1 MKRLSCFD
9 GFVGFKLVRDTECVC
24 LCIIRHLTPRSDS
37 HVISS
42 YTIHTLHSKQVVRI
56 LKLIINNFFQVL
68 FSTTSSVVFLAA
80 RIRFFTAVQIYE
92 FHISKIIIHQ
102 IQFIT
107 LIEHLILVINLQG
120 IVQWLKGRIDN
131 QILGVEGLRNT
142 HALVGQCYNE
152 GDNRLKK
159 LW

>member
-24 LCIIRHLTPRSDS
+24 LSIIRHSTPRSDS
-37 HVISS
+37 HVMSS
-42 YTIHTLHSKQVVRI
+42 YTIHTLHSKPVVRI
-56 LKLIINNFFQVL
+56 LKLIINNFFRVL
-68 FSTTSSVVFLAA
+68 FSTTSSVVFLEA
-80 RIRFFTAVQIYE
+80 RFFTAVQIYE
-92 FHISKIIIHQ
+92 FNISKIIIHQ

-107 LIEHLILVINLQG
+107 LIGHLILVINLQG
-120 IVQWLKGRIDN
+120 IVQRLKGRIDN
-131 QILGVEGLRNT
+131 QILEVEGLRNT
-142 HALVGQCYNE
+142 HAHVGQCYNE